1 MALKKRVRKPGYQ
14 DRIAKER
21 IKSLLA
27 QAKAVFKE
35 NPELA
40 HRYAGLARRI
50 SLRYNIRL
58 PREMKRHICKKCH
71 RYLVPGSNCQVRARR
86 EKQAVIIRCL
96 ECGHI
101 MRFPYRTERAEAKRR
116 VRNA

>member
-1 MALKKRVRKPGYQ
+1 MVLKRRAKPEYQ
-14 DRIAKER
+14 ERIARER
-21 IKSLLA
+21 IRNLLK

-35 NPELA
+35 SPELA

-58 PREMKRHICKKCH
+58 PRELKRQICKKCH
-71 RYLVPGSNCQVRARR
+71 KYLFPGSNSQVRTRK
-86 EKQAVIIRCL
+86 EKQAVIIKCL

-101 MRFPYRTERAEAKRR
+101 MRFPYRKGKPKPRD
-116 VRNA
+116 